1 MNSLNHVAIIMDG
14 NGRWAK
20 KRNLPRTAGHKQG
33 TQKVRD
39 IAIHASKKGVKCLT
53 LFAFSTENWKRNE
66 KEVNYIM
73 SLPKVFFKS
82 YMKDLMKYN
91 MKVTMIGDK
100 AKLPKQTR
108 EVIEDAI
115 KGTSKNTGMILNFAM
130 NYGSRADIAK
140 AASKIAK
147 DYKKGKLKNIKEDT
161 ISNYLSTSKLPE
173 VDLMIRTSNEIRI
186 SNFLLYEL
194 AYSELIFI
202 DKYWPDFSE
211 KDFDNCLEEYNNRT
225 RRFGDAK

>member
-1 MNSLNHVAIIMDG
+1 MDG

-20 KRNLPRTAGHKQG
+20 QRNLPRTAGHKKG
-33 TQKVRD
+33 TEKVRE
-39 IAIHASKKGVKCLT
+39 IAIHASERGVKCLT

-73 SLPKVFFKS
+73 SLPKMFFKS
-82 YMKDLMKYN
+82 YMKDLMKRN
-91 MKVTMIGDK
+91 MQVRMIGDK
-100 AKLPKQTR
+100 KRLPKETR

-115 KGTSKNTGMILNFAM
+115 KTSKNNTGMILNFAM
-130 NYGSRADIAK
+130 NYGSRDDIAK
-140 AASKIAK
+140 ASLKMAK
-147 DYKKGKLKNIKEDT
+147 DYKKGRIKSIKEDT
-161 ISNYLSTSKLPE
+161 VSKYLSTSKLPD

-194 AYSELIFI
+194 AYCELIFI
-202 DKYWPDFSE
+202 DKYWPDFSK
-211 KDFDNCLEEYNNRT
+211 KDFDNCIEEYNSRT

>member
-1 MNSLNHVAIIMDG
+1 
-14 NGRWAK
+14 
-20 KRNLPRTAGHKQG
+20 
-33 TQKVRD
+33 
-39 IAIHASKKGVKCLT
+39 
-53 LFAFSTENWKRNE
+53 
-66 KEVNYIM
+66 
-73 SLPKVFFKS
+73 KS

-100 AKLPKQTR
+100 TKLPKQTR

-140 AASKIAK
+140 AATKIAK
-147 DYKKGKLKNIKEDT
+147 DYKKGKLKSIKEDT

>member
-20 KRNLPRTAGHKQG
+20 KRNLPRTAGHKEG

-73 SLPKVFFKS
+73 SLPKMFFKS
-82 YMKDLMKYN
+82 YMKDVMKRN
-91 MKVTMIGDK
+91 MQVRMIGDK
-100 AKLPKQTR
+100 KRLPKETR

-115 KGTSKNTGMILNFAM
+115 KTSKNNTGMILNFAM
-130 NYGSRADIAK
+130 NYGSRDDIAK
-140 AASKIAK
+140 ASLKMAK
-147 DYKKGKLKNIKEDT
+147 DYKKGKLKGINEDT
-161 ISNYLSTSKLPE
+161 VSKYLSTSKLPD

-202 DKYWPDFSE
+202 DKYWPDFSK
-211 KDFDNCLEEYNNRT
+211 KDFDNCLEEYNSRT

>member
-20 KRNLPRTAGHKQG
+20 QRNLPRTAGHKKG
-33 TQKVRD
+33 TQKVKE
-39 IAIHASKKGVKCLT
+39 IAIHASKRGVKCLT
-53 LFAFSTENWKRNE
+53 LFAFSTENWKRNS

-82 YMKDLMKYN
+82 YIKDLMKWN
-91 MKVTMIGDK
+91 MKVEMIGNK
-100 AKLPKQTR
+100 KGLPKETLN
-108 EVIEDAI
+108 VIEDAI
-115 KGTSKNTGMILNFAM
+115 KQTSKNTGMILNFAM
-130 NYGSRADIAK
+130 NYGSRDDIAK
-140 AASKIAK
+140 ASLKMAK
-147 DYKKGKLKNIKEDT
+147 DYKKGKLKQIKEDT
-161 ISNYLSTSKLPE
+161 ISKYLSTSKLPE
-173 VDLMIRTSNEIRI
+173 LDLMIRTSNEIRI

-202 DKYWPDFSE
+202 DKYWPDFSP
-211 KDFDNCLEEYNNRT
+211 KDFDKCLEEYNKRG

>member
-20 KRNLPRTAGHKQG
+20 QRKLPRTAGHKKG
-33 TQKVRD
+33 TEKVRE
-39 IAIHASKKGVKCLT
+39 IAIHASERGVKCLT
-53 LFAFSTENWKRNE
+53 LFAFSTENWKRSS

-82 YMKDLMKYN
+82 YMKDLMKRN
-91 MKVTMIGDK
+91 MQVRMIGDK
-100 AKLPKQTR
+100 TKLPKETR

-115 KGTSKNTGMILNFAM
+115 KESSKNTGMILNFAM

-140 AASKIAK
+140 ASLKMAK
-147 DYKKGKLKNIKEDT
+147 DYKNGKLKSIKEDT
-161 ISNYLSTSKLPE
+161 VSSYLSTSKLPE
-173 VDLMIRTSNEIRI
+173 LDLMIRTSNEIRI

-202 DKYWPDFSE
+202 DKYWPDFSK
-211 KDFDNCLEEYNNRT
+211 KDFDDCLEEFNNRT